1 MISYRKD
8 TDLIATLIL
17 DMEGRNS
24 NVINP
29 DIVAKFAPLIDHL
42 KEEKAKGQLK
52 GIIISSGKSDFLQ
65 GGDLES
71 LYHQS
76 DPSKLFEAAQRLKS
90 FLRDLEQPGVPV
102 VAAINGH
109 ALATGFEL
117 ALACHHRIALDDTKM
132 RLGHP
137 EVNLGLVPSGGAIVR
152 LMWLL
157 GIERAYPI
165 LVEGRRYS
173 PHEAL
178 KVGLIDQ
185 LASSQADMLDKA
197 KCWLLENP
205 EYRNPWDDPDRQIPG
220 GSAQDAMLGHRI
232 RLLTAKLSATTNDQ
246 YPAQQAIIDLLAEGS
261 KVDFDTACVLDSRY
275 YAKVASGQ
283 VCKSMISTFW
293 FDKNAVRSGWNR
305 PKGIG
310 RFRPKRIGIIGA
322 GQMGSGIAFAC
333 IRRGL
338 DVVLKDVSIPVAERG
353 RTFVENRIDEYI
365 KRGTF
370 QPSERQELLD
380 KLTVIDTSDQFADC
394 DLVIEAVFENQ
405 MIKTKVT
412 REAEEYL
419 DEYGIMATNTISI
432 PISTLAASS
441 RRPANYVGLHFFP
454 PAEQVS
460 LVEIVKGKQTT
471 DETVARA
478 FDFATL
484 IRKTPIVVKD
494 VWGFYAARVQNTY
507 ILEGITLLQ
516 EGHPPGLVENLGLQ
530 VGMPKGPL
538 SLADDLGLDIVKSYE
553 DQAALHYG
561 KHYVQHPA
569 AVALRSMIENDRIG
583 KSRDAGF
590 FDYFSDGTSSVW
602 AKLPELFPS
611 TKADFD
617 RKDIFERL
625 LFAQIIEAGWCLQER
640 VVASHAA
647 ANLGSIYGW
656 GFPSYTGGVLRYIYT
671 YGHTEF
677 MDKAA
682 SLEKTH
688 GQRFKLPKYLK
699 QLTAEDLGKLSIV

>member
-1 MISYRKD
+1 M
-8 TDLIATLIL
+8 IATLIL
-17 DMEGRNS
+17 DMQGRES

-29 DIVAKFAPLIDHL
+29 DIVTSFRPLIDHL
-42 KEEKAKGQLK
+42 KAEKARGQLK
-52 GIIISSGKSDFLQ
+52 GIIITSAKSDFLQ

-76 DPSKLFEAAQRLKS
+76 DPAALFDAAQRLKE
-90 FLRDLEQPGVPV
+90 FLRDLERPGVPV
-102 VAAINGH
+102 VAAMNGH
-109 ALATGFEL
+109 ALGTGFEL
-117 ALACHHRIALDDTKM
+117 ALACHHRIALDDTKI

-137 EVNLGLVPSGGAIVR
+137 EVSIGLIPSGGAIIR

-165 LVEGRRYS
+165 LIEGRRYS

-178 KVGLIDQ
+178 KVGLVDQ

-197 KCWLLENP
+197 KCWLLDNP
-205 EYRNPWDDPDRQIPG
+205 EYRNPWDDPNRQIPG
-220 GSAQDAMLGHRI
+220 GSAQDAQLGHQI
-232 RLLTAKLSATTNDQ
+232 RLITAQLSATSNDQ

-261 KVDFDTACVLDSRY
+261 KVDFDTACILDSRY

-293 FDKNAVRSGWNR
+293 FDKNAVQSGWNR

-310 RFRPKRIGIIGA
+310 RFRPRKIGVIGA

-338 DVVLKDVSIPVAERG
+338 RVVLKDVSIPVAERG
-353 RTFVENRIDEYI
+353 RAFVEDRIDEYI
-365 KRGTF
+365 VRGTF
-370 QPSERQELLD
+370 QPSERQEILNRLE
-380 KLTVIDTSDQFADC
+380 VIDSSEQFADC
-394 DLVIEAVFENQ
+394 DLVIEAVFENK
-405 MIKTKVT
+405 MVKTKVT

-419 DEYGIMATNTISI
+419 DDFGVMATNTISI

-454 PAEQVS
+454 PAEQVN
-460 LVEIVKGKQTT
+460 LVEIVRGKQTT

-507 ILEGITLLQ
+507 ILEGINLLQ

-538 SLADDLGLDIVKSYE
+538 SLADELGLEIVKSYE
-553 DQAALHYG
+553 DQAATHYG
-561 KHYVQHPA
+561 KHYIQHPA
-569 AVALRSMIENDRIG
+569 AAALREMLENDRPG
-583 KSRDAGF
+583 KSREAGF
-590 FDYFSDGTSSVW
+590 FDYTKGDLPTVW
-602 AKLPELFPS
+602 SGLKDLFPIS
-611 TKADFD
+611 KTDFD

-625 LFAQIIEAGWCLQER
+625 LFAQILEAGWCLQEG
-640 VVASHAA
+640 VIASHAA

-656 GFPSYTGGVLRYIYT
+656 GFPSYTGGVMRYIFT
-671 YGHTEF
+671 YGHQEF

-682 SLEKTH
+682 VLEKTH

-699 QLTAEDLGKLSIV
+699 QLTEEELGKLAIV